1 MSYPSTERTD
11 GFTFLE
17 VLLSVFIIGISIMP
31 VIQLLIQNQR
41 QTVMTGSTLV
51 AQNQAGSILNRLRQM
66 PFDDVVS
73 LETMKTERARS
84 IKAMIEGGSVAA
96 MNGAVAVE
104 TRNLDRNF
112 KSVRVAITW
121 EEAGTGKTKMKRKVE
136 LEALLA
142 RSALETRRP

>member
-1 MSYPSTERTD
+1 MKRTS

-31 VIQLLIQNQR
+31 VIQLLIQNQH

-51 AQNQAGSILNRLRQM
+51 AENQAGSILNRLRQM

-73 LETMKTERARS
+73 LESMKAEQAKS

-96 MNGAVAVE
+96 MNGAVIVE
-104 TRNLDRNF
+104 ARTLDKNF
-112 KSVRVAITW
+112 KSIRVAITW
-121 EEAGTGKTKMKRKVE
+121 EETGPGKTRMKRKVE

-142 RSALETRRP
+142 RSALETRKP